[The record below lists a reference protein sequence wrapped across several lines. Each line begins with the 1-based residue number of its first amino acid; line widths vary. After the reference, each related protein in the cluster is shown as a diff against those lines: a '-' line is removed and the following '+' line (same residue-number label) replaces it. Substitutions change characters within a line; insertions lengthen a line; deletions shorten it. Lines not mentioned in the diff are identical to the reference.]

1 LRQSNLKLWRV
12 VTRQRAE
19 GAFNGEGSVLY
30 SGRWHSKG
38 TRLVYTA
45 DSLSSAILETTVH
58 MNATTMYLEYVYFCV
73 TVPDDVEI
81 DEIDRSTLNSDW
93 SNISAPGYL
102 KEYGDNWIEKGETAI
117 LCVPSAIV
125 PVENNY
131 LIDPIHPDFQSI
143 VISPAET
150 CSIDPRIK
158 SL

>member
-1 LRQSNLKLWRV
+1 
-12 VTRQRAE
+12 
-19 GAFNGEGSVLY
+19 
-30 SGRWHSKG
+30 
-38 TRLVYTA
+38 
-45 DSLSSAILETTVH
+45 

-81 DEIDRSTLNSDW
+81 DEIDRNTLNSDW

-102 KEYGDNWIEKGETAI
+102 KEYGDLWIEKGETAI
-117 LCVPSAIV
+117 LCIPSAIV

-131 LIDPIHPDFQSI
+131 LINPIHPDFQRL

>member
-1 LRQSNLKLWRV
+1 MRKSNLKLWRV
-12 VTRQRAE
+12 VTKERAE
-19 GAFNGEGSVLY
+19 GAFSGEGSVRY

-73 TVPDDVEI
+73 TVPDNIEI
-81 DEIDRSTLNSDW
+81 DEIDRRSLKSDW
-93 SNISAPGYL
+93 LDIKAPEYL
-102 KEYGDNWIEKGETAI
+102 REYSENWVRMGITAI

-125 PVENNY
+125 PIENNY
-131 LIDPIHPDFQSI
+131 LLNPLHPDFQRLT
-143 VISPAET
+143 ISPAET